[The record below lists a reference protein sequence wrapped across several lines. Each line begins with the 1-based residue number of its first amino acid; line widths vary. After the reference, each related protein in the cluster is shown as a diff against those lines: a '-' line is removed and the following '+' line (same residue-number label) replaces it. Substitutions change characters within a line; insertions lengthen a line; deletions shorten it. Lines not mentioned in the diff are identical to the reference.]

1 MIEADPAASGG
12 SLTAPGPDQRQI
24 RGSVLLLV
32 GRMIDLGVGLLV
44 QVLIVRYLLRA
55 DYGAFSYAV
64 ALVAFGR
71 VVISLGHKRAVSRYL
86 AVYDAQHDYPRLFGV
101 FALIFGSVLGTSLV
115 LFAVLFLARNDLA
128 GAVVNHPDAVTL
140 LLVLS
145 VLAPTQALDDIFQG
159 AFAVFSRPSAI
170 FIRKYVFAPAA
181 QLIVVVLLILSASG
195 VIFLAGGY
203 VAAGIFG
210 LLLDVALLN
219 KILRE
224 RDLYRHLDLRRLIL
238 PAREFFGFSIPMMT
252 TELLHVSMLSV
263 SVAILGYFA
272 TASDVAGLR
281 AIYPAAA
288 LNQIVAAQFGLLFTP
303 VAARLVSDM
312 RRDEMEETYWHTAAW
327 VAVLT
332 FPILVATVPLAGITT
347 VVLYGER
354 YQDAAPYLAIL
365 SLGMYAN
372 VATGFNGLTLAIHG
386 RLRLLVIVN
395 LICTAFHIALSLA
408 LIPGFGP
415 LGAAIANCS
424 ALLLQNVLLQWSLRR
439 DLGFSAL
446 GGPYRRVYVT
456 MGLALAAYS
465 LFLWAVH
472 VPHLLAILL
481 GIAISAAILI
491 AYRGVLRIGA
501 TVPEIARLPIIRRFV
516 S

>member
-1 MIEADPAASGG
+1 MTDELPAETDLEPAAPQADHR
-12 SLTAPGPDQRQI
+12 TI
-24 RGSVLLLV
+24 RGSMLLLF
-32 GRMIDLGVGLLV
+32 GRGIDLGVGLLV
-44 QVLIVRYLLRA
+44 QILIVRYLQRA

-86 AVYDAQHDYPRLFGV
+86 AVYDAQNDYGRMFGV
-101 FALIFGSVLGTSLV
+101 FALIFGSVTATSLI
-115 LFAVLFLARNDLA
+115 LFAILFVVRDDLA

-145 VLAPTQALDDIFQG
+145 ILAPTQALDDIFQG
-159 AFAVFSRPSAI
+159 AFAVFSRPNAI

-181 QLIVVVLLILSASG
+181 QLAVVVLLVLSASG
-195 VIFLAGGY
+195 VVFLAVGY
-203 VAAGIFG
+203 VAAGLFG

-219 KILRE
+219 RIMRE
-224 RDLYRHLDLRRLIL
+224 RDLYRHLDVRRLIL
-238 PAREFFGFSIPMMT
+238 PVRQFFGFSIPMMT

-263 SVAILGYFA
+263 SVAILGFFA

-281 AIYPAAA
+281 AIYPAAQ

-303 VAARLVSDM
+303 VAARLVSDT
-312 RRDEMEETYWHTAAW
+312 RREEMEETYWHTAAW

-332 FPILVATVPLAGITT
+332 FPILVATVPLAEITT

-354 YQDAAPYLAIL
+354 YRDAAPYLAIL

-386 RLRLLVIVN
+386 RLRLLIVVN
-395 LICTAFHIALSLA
+395 LVATGFHIALSLA

-415 LGAAIANCS
+415 LGAAVANCS
-424 ALLLQNVLLQWSLRR
+424 ALLLQNVLLQWSLAR

-446 GGPYRRVYVT
+446 GGRYGRVYLT
-456 MGLALAAYS
+456 MGFALLAYW
-465 LFLWAVH
+465 LFLFLIH
-472 VPHLLAILL
+472 VPHLVAIVL
-481 GIAISAAILI
+481 GLAISAAILF
-491 AYRGVLRIGA
+491 AYRHLLRIGA
-501 TVPEIARLPIIRRFV
+501 TVPEIARLPVIRRFV

>member
-1 MIEADPAASGG
+1 M
-12 SLTAPGPDQRQI
+12 
-24 RGSVLLLV
+24 LLLV
-32 GRMIDLGVGLLV
+32 GRAIDLGVGLLV
-44 QVLIVRYLLRA
+44 QVVIVRYLQRA
-55 DYGAFSYAV
+55 DYGAFSYAI

-86 AVYDAQHDYPRLFGV
+86 AVYEARHDYARMFGV
-101 FALIFGSVLGTSLV
+101 FALIFGSVLATSLV
-115 LFAVLFLARNDLA
+115 LLAILFLARNDLA
-128 GAVVNHPDAVTL
+128 GAVVNHPDAITL
-140 LLVLS
+140 MLVLS
-145 VLAPTQALDDIFQG
+145 VLAPAQALDDIFQG
-159 AFAVFSRPSAI
+159 SFAVFSGPSAI
-170 FIRKYVFAPAA
+170 FIRKYVFAPVA
-181 QLIVVVLLILSASG
+181 QLIVVVLLVLSASG
-195 VIFLAGGY
+195 VVFLAAGY
-203 VAAGIFG
+203 VAAAIFG
-210 LLLDVALLN
+210 LVLDVALLN

-238 PAREFFGFSIPMMT
+238 PAREFFGFSLPMMT

-281 AIYPAAA
+281 AIYPAAM

-312 RRDEMEETYWHTAAW
+312 RREEMEETYWHTAAW

-332 FPILVATVPLAGITT
+332 FPILVATVPLAEVTT

-354 YQDAAPYLAIL
+354 YRDAAPYLAIL

-386 RLRLLVIVN
+386 RLRLLIVVN
-395 LICTAFHIALSLA
+395 LVATAAHVTMSFV
-408 LIPGFGP
+408 LIPRFGP
-415 LGAAIANCS
+415 LGAAVANCS
-424 ALLLQNVLLQWSLRR
+424 ALLLQNVLLQWSLAR

-446 GGPYRRVYVT
+446 GGRYGRVYLT
-456 MGLALAAYS
+456 MALALGAYS

-472 VPHLLAILL
+472 VPHPLAIVL

-501 TVPEIARLPIIRRFV
+501 IVPEIASLPIVRRFV